1 MFFVG
6 VQKLEYL
13 RRVASFGK
21 GLITPQATLDTLA
34 EWIQEGVISGSWER
48 SKVETLIPVGRIH
61 PMSIQLKRSGAGRII
76 IDMSAP
82 RGRRVRSINAMIKDG
97 MEEFPISMCDAGTV
111 LRMVT
116 NVECIPTIV
125 AAKADW
131 DHVYKHIPVCLG
143 DAGLQFVSCGGKL
156 FVDLS
161 LVFGA
166 SSSPSVFDQVAAIVL
181 YFSVI
186 LAGVSSGNT
195 GHQLDD
201 AFFIGLENKASS
213 WFAVISRCVPGWVSS
228 SRTCLS
234 LTR

>member
-1 MFFVG
+1 
-6 VQKLEYL
+6 
-13 RRVASFGK
+13 
-21 GLITPQATLDTLA
+21 
-34 EWIQEGVISGSWER
+34 
-48 SKVETLIPVGRIH
+48 
-61 PMSIQLKRSGAGRII
+61 
-76 IDMSAP
+76 MSAP
-82 RGRRVRSINAMIKDG
+82 RGHRVRSINAMIKDG

-116 NVECIPTIV
+116 NVGCIPTIV

-131 DHVYKHIPVCLG
+131 VHVYKHSPVCHR
-143 DAGLQFVSCGGKL
+143 DAGLQFVSWGGKL
-156 FVDLS
+156 FMDLS

-201 AFFIGLENKASS
+201 AFFIGLENEASS
-213 WFAVISRCVPGWVSS
+213 WFAAYQQVCARVGIKLAD
-228 SRTCLS
+228 LS
-234 LTR
+234 KPDKMMPPSKRITLLGLE